1 MSFLNSLLTLLAR
14 TDHQKTRLA
23 IRQMK
28 KTRGGDPS
36 QWFSPIKSGDVVFD
50 FGGYEGEW
58 AAAMRHISDCYLHVF
73 EPHPKFAKALDARF
87 TEDKMVAVHAFAL
100 GAEDGSFELSDDA
113 DASSAFAVG
122 ALAVTCQVVSFEK
135 FLDSHNIGEVAATKM
150 NIEGGEYDLLAAMIA
165 TGHMTGST
173 KLPSSFTIMG
183 RVRKANGTRSALI
196 SPKPT
201 TAFGAMILFGNSGG
215 GAEDQADGFQGQ
227 RLAISPL
234 RVQLSASRKRPKERP
249 FYVPPPHLP

>member
-87 TEDKMVAVHAFAL
+87 TDDKMVAVHAFAL
-100 GAEDGSFELSDDA
+100 GAEDGFFELSDDE

-135 FLDSHNIGEVAATKM
+135 FMDSHNIGEVAATKM

-165 TGHMTGST
+165 TGHMSRFNEIAIQFHNYGQGEKS
-173 KLPSSFTIMG
+173 K
-183 RVRKANGTRSALI
+183 RDAL
-196 SPKPT
+196 
-201 TAFGAMILFGNSGG
+201 
-215 GAEDQADGFQGQ
+215 
-227 RLAISPL
+227 RLDLAKTHDCVWSYDFVWEFW
-234 RVQLSASRKRPKERP
+234 RRR
-249 FYVPPPHLP
+249 